1 MHVYH
6 CRHIRKRGAILKAW
20 LTHVSTEY
28 ADEVN
33 GMIAKLDENNHGK
46 AYVAIGGK
54 KGSLKAMRGL
64 SRMSSAVHLSRR
76 REWRSAAPEVAGT
89 NLRLRL
95 SLPGQEQRTPGLFP
109 HR

>member
-54 KGSLKAMRGL
+54 EGVSQSYEGDQRCL
-64 SRMSSAVHLSRR
+64 RR
-76 REWRSAAPEVAGT
+76 YT
-89 NLRLRL
+89 
-95 SLPGQEQRTPGLFP
+95 
-109 HR
+109 